1 MDRKRSLE
9 EARPKPRDQ
18 TRRVVQALLPHRPKH
33 KISLQEWVEELEAAG
48 VWDRLSTE
56 LGIAQPKYMFVH
68 CGLHRNHNPDVSD
81 MSSPAYWKHWYDLY
95 EWDKLPEVEGFD
107 TTQFDI
113 RWEQRVEEDG
123 LVWKFRLLGVFG
135 AVNAETVSRKFR
147 LEIGSVR
154 LVADIPDGYHA
165 AFLEYKRSVLLGE
178 VWVYE
183 FVVTLTERN
192 KIRVI
197 EK

>member
-81 MSSPAYWKHWYDLY
+81 MSSQEYWKHWYDLY

-113 RWEQRVEEDG
+113 R
-123 LVWKFRLLGVFG
+123 
-135 AVNAETVSRKFR
+135 
-147 LEIGSVR
+147 
-154 LVADIPDGYHA
+154 
-165 AFLEYKRSVLLGE
+165 
-178 VWVYE
+178 
-183 FVVTLTERN
+183 
-192 KIRVI
+192 
-197 EK
+197 